1 MIISSRF
8 CLTVIFLSLLTACTS
23 RPPSLPRPQTSK
35 PQASKPQ
42 ANPPQMV
49 PQPPKTSSAAVPG
62 AVELP
67 LTLIG
72 AANTIP
78 GWTDDPAGNVAD
90 VLRKSCPALQKN
102 TDLSGLTQ
110 ASDWMSL
117 CGALAA
123 GNPALDVK
131 ALLAAELQAVR
142 VSNGRALNT
151 GYYEAQLDGALQ
163 PGGAFTTPLY
173 KRPPDLVDLD
183 LGAFRPNLKGQR
195 LAGRLQGNKLVPYA
209 DRGAINGGALNN
221 RGLELLWVSD
231 EWEAFSL
238 QVQGSGQ
245 VKLPDGRSVR
255 VGYDGQNGHE
265 YQSVGRIMI
274 ERGLMQKGKA
284 TMQGILGW
292 ARANP
297 DQARELFNQNRS
309 FVFFREIK
317 GDGPIG
323 ALNIPLT
330 AERSIAVD
338 PVYVPL
344 GAPVW
349 LDSSHQNPDA
359 IGSQQLAF
367 RGLRVAQ
374 DTGGAIKGPNR
385 LDIFFG
391 SGPRATLL
399 AGSQTASGVLTLL
412 LPRASVARLQAA
424 GKLAQQ

>member
-1 MIISSRF
+1 MISSSRTY
-8 CLTVIFLSLLTACTS
+8 LSAVLLSLLAACAS
-23 RPPSLPRPQTSK
+23 EPMPLPRPEPAK
-35 PQASKPQ
+35 PQVSSSQIVPPPPKTAT
-42 ANPPQMV
+42 ANPP
-49 PQPPKTSSAAVPG
+49 G
-62 AVELP
+62 ASELP
-67 LTLIG
+67 LTLLG
-72 AANTIP
+72 AANALP
-78 GWTDDPAGNVAD
+78 GWAEDEAKGVAD

-110 ASDWMSL
+110 TTDWISL
-117 CGALAA
+117 CSALAA

-131 ALLAAELQAVR
+131 ALLAAELQAVQ
-142 VSNGRALNT
+142 VANGKALNT
-151 GYYEAQLDGALQ
+151 GYYEAQLDGALA
-163 PGGAFTTPLY
+163 PGGAFITPLY
-173 KRPPDLVDLD
+173 KRPPELIDLD
-183 LGAFRPNLKGQR
+183 LGAFRPTMKGQR
-195 LAGRLQGNKLVPYA
+195 LAGRIQGNKLVPFA
-209 DRGAINGGALNN
+209 DRADINGGALAG
-221 RGLELLWVSD
+221 RGLELLWVND

-245 VKLPDGRSVR
+245 IKLPDGQVVR

-265 YQSVGRIMI
+265 YQSVGRLMI

-297 DQARELFNQNRS
+297 EQARKLFNENRS
-309 FVFFREIK
+309 FVFFKEIK
-317 GDGPIG
+317 GDGPVG

-359 IGSQQLAF
+359 IGGQQLPF

-399 AGSQTASGVLTLL
+399 AGSQTATGTLTLL

-424 GKLAQQ
+424 GKLALQ

>member
-1 MIISSRF
+1 MTTSSRIYASAV
-8 CLTVIFLSLLTACTS
+8 LILLLAACATE
-23 RPPSLPRPQTSK
+23 PVLLPRPEPAAK
-35 PQASKPQ
+35 PQGSQPQ
-42 ANPPQMV
+42 IVPPPKTTTANPP
-49 PQPPKTSSAAVPG
+49 G
-62 AVELP
+62 ASELP
-67 LTLIG
+67 LTLLG
-72 AANTIP
+72 AANALP
-78 GWTDDPAGNVAD
+78 GWAEDEAKGVAN

-102 TDLSGLTQ
+102 NDSSGLTQ
-110 ASDWMSL
+110 VTDWASL

-131 ALLAAELQAVR
+131 ALLAAELQAVQ
-142 VSNGRALNT
+142 VANGKALNT
-151 GYYEAQLDGALQ
+151 GYYEAQLDGALA

-173 KRPPDLVDLD
+173 KRPPELVDLA
-183 LGAFRPNLKGQR
+183 LGAFRSNLKGQR
-195 LAGRLQGNKLVPYA
+195 LAGQMQGNKLVPFA
-209 DRGAINGGALNN
+209 DRAAINGGALAGRN
-221 RGLELLWVSD
+221 LELLWVND

-245 VKLPDGRSVR
+245 IKLPDGRVMR

-265 YQSVGRIMI
+265 YQSVGRLMI

-297 DQARELFNQNRS
+297 EQARKLFNENRS
-309 FVFFREIK
+309 FVFFKEIK
-317 GDGPIG
+317 GDGPVG

-338 PVYVPL
+338 PIYVPL

-359 IGSQQLAF
+359 IGGQQLPF
-367 RGLRVAQ
+367 RGVRVAQ

-391 SGPRATLL
+391 SGPRAALL
-399 AGSQTASGVLTLL
+399 AGSQTATGTLTLL

-424 GKLAQQ
+424 AKLPVR

>member
-1 MIISSRF
+1 MTISSRLLF
-8 CLTVIFLSLLTACTS
+8 AATFISLLAACANT
-23 RPPSLPRPQTSK
+23 PEPLPRPE
-35 PQASKPQ
+35 PVRPQ
-42 ANPPQMV
+42 ANGQPQMV
-49 PQPPKTSSAAVPG
+49 PTSPKTTTVITPG
-62 AVELP
+62 ASEQS
-67 LTLIG
+67 LTLVG
-72 AANTIP
+72 AANAIS
-78 GWTDDPAGNVAD
+78 GWADDPATNVAAT
-90 VLRKSCPALQKN
+90 LRKSCPALQKN

-110 ASDWMSL
+110 TSDWSSL
-117 CGALAA
+117 CGALAV

-131 ALLAAELQAVR
+131 ALLAAELQAVQ
-142 VSNGRALNT
+142 VANGRALNT
-151 GYYEAQLDGALQ
+151 GYYEAQLNGALQ
-163 PGGAFTTPLY
+163 SGGAFNTPLY
-173 KRPPDLVDLD
+173 KRPPELVDID

-195 LAGRLQGNKLVPYA
+195 LAGRLLGNKLVPFA
-209 DRGAINGGALNN
+209 DRGAINAGALSK
-221 RGLELLWVSD
+221 RGLELLWVND

-245 VKLPDGRSVR
+245 IKLPDGRIMR

-292 ARANP
+292 ARTHP
-297 DQARELFNQNRS
+297 DQARKLFEENRS

-317 GDGPIG
+317 GDGPVG

-359 IGSQQLAF
+359 IGGQQVVF

-391 SGPRATLL
+391 TGPRATLL
-399 AGSQTASGVLTLL
+399 AGSQTSTGTLTLL

-424 GKLAQQ
+424 GKLVQ